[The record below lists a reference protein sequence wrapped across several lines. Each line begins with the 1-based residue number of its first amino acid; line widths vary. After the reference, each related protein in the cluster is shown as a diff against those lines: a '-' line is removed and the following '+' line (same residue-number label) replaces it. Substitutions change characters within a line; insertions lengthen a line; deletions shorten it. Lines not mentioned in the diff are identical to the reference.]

1 MRPSAGPNLN
11 PDSNPKPNPN
21 QVSGA
26 AFRWPE
32 ARLDLRAVHVLQG
45 GGGRGQGQG
54 RGGGGSGGGG
64 GGRAA
69 RAAEAKAAAAAAAR
83 RAAGEE
89 GAEGAAAEAARPPTL
104 PAVSLR
110 IAQGALVG
118 VSGGVGCGKTSLL
131 LALLDEVPRLHGRVC
146 VRGAVAYCAQV
157 EHQRDYTLAPT
168 LILTLTSHPHP
179 NPNHV
184 AYCAQEPWVQNATLR
199 DNVLFGAAW
208 DAAWYEQVIDACAL
222 RASPLTFHPHPNP
235 DPNPDPDPNPSPSP
249 NPNPNPNPYP
259 YPYP

>member
-1 MRPSAGPNLN
+1 M
-11 PDSNPKPNPN
+11 
-21 QVSGA
+21 SGA

-54 RGGGGSGGGG
+54 QGGGDSGGRGG

-69 RAAEAKAAAAAAAR
+69 RAAEAEAAAAAAAR

-89 GAEGAAAEAARPPTL
+89 GAEGAAAEAGRPPTL

-131 LALLDEVPRLHGRVC
+131 LALLDEIPRLHGRVC
-146 VRGAVAYCAQV
+146 VRG
-157 EHQRDYTLAPT
+157 T
-168 LILTLTSHPHP
+168 
-179 NPNHV
+179 V

-199 DNVLFGAAW
+199 DNVLFGAPW
-208 DAAWYEQVIDACAL
+208 DASWYEQVVDACAL
-222 RASPLTFHPHPNP
+222 RADLAALPAGDGTEIGERGITLSGGQKARVALARACYQRSDLYLLDDVLAAVEAEVGAMTHH
-235 DPNPDPDPNPSPSP
+235 DPS
-249 NPNPNPNPYP
+249 
-259 YPYP
+259 

>member
-1 MRPSAGPNLN
+1 M
-11 PDSNPKPNPN
+11 
-21 QVSGA
+21 SGA

-54 RGGGGSGGGG
+54 QGGGDSGGRGG

-69 RAAEAKAAAAAAAR
+69 RAAEAEAAAAAAAR

-89 GAEGAAAEAARPPTL
+89 GAEGAAAEAGRPPTL

-131 LALLDEVPRLHGRVC
+131 LALLDEIPRLHGRVC

-157 EHQRDYTLAPT
+157 QQQRGYTLT
-168 LILTLTSHPHP
+168 LTLSLTLTSHLLP
-179 NPNHV
+179 
-184 AYCAQEPWVQNATLR
+184 
-199 DNVLFGAAW
+199 
-208 DAAWYEQVIDACAL
+208 
-222 RASPLTFHPHPNP
+222 
-235 DPNPDPDPNPSPSP
+235 
-249 NPNPNPNPYP
+249 
-259 YPYP
+259 